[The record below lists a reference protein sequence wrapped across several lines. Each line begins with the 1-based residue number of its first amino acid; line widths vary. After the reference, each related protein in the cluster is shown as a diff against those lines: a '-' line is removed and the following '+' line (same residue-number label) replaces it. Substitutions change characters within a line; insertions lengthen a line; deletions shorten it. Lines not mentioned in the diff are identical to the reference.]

1 MSLKTKIKIGIDE
14 AGRGPWAW
22 PVVAAALAF
31 DGNNMPES
39 DFLKSLNDSK
49 KLSEKKRAELYE
61 KIIQFSG
68 EGKLYFWVGTV
79 DNYYIDEKGIKQANK
94 EAMRRAI
101 VEILRKIPKHFDLI
115 SAVVDGNDNYEF
127 EQLPQKPLYLIGWD
141 AKVGEI
147 SWASIIAKVF
157 RDKLMHQY
165 ASLYPEYHFEKNAAY
180 GTKKHKQELKN
191 RSDITGIH
199 RISYKP
205 VKDILE
211 KKSVSYIFVV
221 DLMRLYHSWI

>member
-68 EGKLYFWVGTV
+68 EGSS
-79 DNYYIDEKGIKQANK
+79 I
-94 EAMRRAI
+94 
-101 VEILRKIPKHFDLI
+101 
-115 SAVVDGNDNYEF
+115 F
-127 EQLPQKPLYLIGWD
+127 EWGP
-141 AKVGEI
+141 
-147 SWASIIAKVF
+147 
-157 RDKLMHQY
+157 
-165 ASLYPEYHFEKNAAY
+165 
-180 GTKKHKQELKN
+180 
-191 RSDITGIH
+191 
-199 RISYKP
+199 
-205 VKDILE
+205 
-211 KKSVSYIFVV
+211 
-221 DLMRLYHSWI
+221 